1 MKYLKSQNSQ
11 KVITIS
17 NFIIKSSLRKRDNL
31 IKMMNDKGFSA
42 RPVWK
47 PLHKL
52 KHLKTCP
59 KMNLTVTEDL
69 EARIINL
76 PSSAY
81 LANHKF

>member
-1 MKYLKSQNSQ
+1 
-11 KVITIS
+11 
-17 NFIIKSSLRKRDNL
+17 
-31 IKMMNDKGFSA
+31 MMNDKGFSA